1 MANNVNKRTV
11 ALARLRALTSAAK
24 GESPQGYLKSWDM
37 VRIIDDICDA
47 IEGTSGGSGAGCSC
61 NIVVATENT
70 VTGALDKTWQEIRDA
85 DIAII
90 RIRYVDSQN
99 NDNVFS
105 YIAHTAETSDE
116 SFVVLYDSDAGG
128 ENTFRA
134 DSANGYPVRVEGDP
148 LA

>member
-70 VTGALDKTWQEIRDA
+70 VTGALDKTWQEIHDA

-90 RIRYVDSQN
+90 RIRVFDTQN
-99 NDNVFS
+99 NDKEFN
-105 YIAHTAETSDE
+105 YIAHTVETPDA
-116 SFVVLYDSDAGG
+116 SFVVLYDFDVG
-128 ENTFRA
+128 EDGTFRT
-134 DSANGYPVRVEGDP
+134 DSANGYPVRVSNPDV
-148 LA
+148 A

>member
-1 MANNVNKRTV
+1 MGNNVNKRTV

-47 IEGTSGGSGAGCSC
+47 IEGTSGGSSAVCSC

-70 VTGALDKTWQEIRDA
+70 VTGVLDKTWQEIRDA

-90 RIRYVDSQN
+90 RIQVVDAQN
-99 NDNVFS
+99 NDKEFN
-105 YIAHTAETSDE
+105 YIAHTIETSDA
-116 SFVVLYDSDAGG
+116 SFVVEYGSEGVADY
-128 ENTFRA
+128 TFRT
-134 DSANGYPVRVEGDP
+134 DSANGYPVRVTDP
-148 LA
+148 PVA